1 MGSYAPLRN
10 TNDSNE
16 TRAPTPSS
24 LLPPMFLKLMG
35 TLSLIQFANAG
46 DRSSFP
52 SWICVTGYEPS
63 EHCLNGNFKRINR
76 PHMVESSQA
85 YYYKYPHEVHDP
97 AAARQLVSDGKAPPS
112 WRIIEGYNKLTAE
125 GRYKTEDQS
134 GTCTGSYVDESTANQ
149 WNPEQPT
156 WTKMS
161 NTGKEMFEF
170 EIFPI
175 TQELINQEMAVQK
188 VLGNE
193 IPLIDRTGWIV
204 SEKIMQVMKSAK
216 KCSQDKPKEL

>member
-1 MGSYAPLRN
+1 MG
-10 TNDSNE
+10 
-16 TRAPTPSS
+16 
-24 LLPPMFLKLMG
+24 
-35 TLSLIQFANAG
+35 NAG
-46 DRSSFP
+46 DRISFP

-63 EHCLNGNFKRINR
+63 EHCLNGNFKRIDM
-76 PHMVESSQA
+76 PYVVGSSQA
-85 YYYKYPHEVHDP
+85 YYYKYPHEMHDP
-97 AAARQLVSDGKAPPS
+97 AAAWSETHEKTPS
-112 WRIIEGYNKLTAE
+112 YWRIIEPWGQLQSKGFKLTAQ
-125 GRYKTEDQS
+125 GCYTEED
-134 GTCTGSYVDESTANQ
+134 CSYESESTANQ
-149 WNPEQPT
+149 WSPEQPT

-161 NTGKEMFEF
+161 HSTGKEMFEF

-204 SEKIMQVMKSAK
+204 TEKIMQVMKSAK